1 MARGAG
7 GNEGGIGRFFIGLI
21 MIIAGGYLFLS
32 NVMVTTNFGRFG
44 FGFNSFNSIQG
55 FTTSGYIFFPFMFGI
70 AIVFYNSK
78 NYIGWFLL
86 LASTVMLIF
95 GVISNINLRM
105 NTMSS
110 FNLITILVLLLGG
123 IGLFLSSLKHLPK
136 EE

>member
-7 GNEGGIGRFFIGLI
+7 GNEGGVGRFFIGLI
-21 MIIAGGYLFLS
+21 MIIAGGYLLLS
-32 NVMVTTNFGRFG
+32 NVMVTTHFGRFG
-44 FGFNSFNSIQG
+44 FGMGSFGSVQN

-70 AIVFYNSK
+70 GFVFYNSK
-78 NYIGWFLL
+78 NFIGWFLL
-86 LASTVMLIF
+86 LASAVMLIF
-95 GVISNINLRM
+95 GVISSINLRM

-123 IGLFLSSLKHLPK
+123 IGLFLSSLRHLPK